1 MEKLVKIV
9 VEIDENGEFTL
20 KADGF
25 SGGTCLSEIEA
36 LMMGANLAGASVAHV
51 GGGNDADGRSRNIQT
66 NTQG

>member
-9 VEIDENGEFTL
+9 VEIDENGGFTM

-25 SGGTCLSEIEA
+25 VGGACLTEIEA
-36 LMMGANLAGASVAHV
+36 LMKGANLAGSSITHTS
-51 GGGNDADGRSRNIQT
+51 GENDADGKTRNIQT